1 MENENIENEFLRETK
16 DIDEMDTK
24 EKFLYFLQMYQNSV
38 IGKESYGNETEFYD
52 EDGCVLFTITYDE
65 ELNKMIFKFADS
77 QELFEHIIINEEEF
91 DKINNEF
98 FGHVEDNNFD
108 EYENDYM
115 EYESY
120 DYL

>member
-1 MENENIENEFLRETK
+1 MENIENEFLRK
-16 DIDEMDTK
+16 NKNIDEMNTK
-24 EKFLYFLQMYQNSV
+24 EQFLYYLGMYQNSV
-38 IGKESYGNETEFYD
+38 VGKESYGNETEFYD

-65 ELNKMIFKFADS
+65 SLNKMIFKFADS

-98 FGHVEDNNFD
+98 FGHVEDNKFD

>member
-1 MENENIENEFLRETK
+1 
-16 DIDEMDTK
+16 
-24 EKFLYFLQMYQNSV
+24 
-38 IGKESYGNETEFYD
+38 
-52 EDGCVLFTITYDE
+52 
-65 ELNKMIFKFADS
+65 MIFKFADS